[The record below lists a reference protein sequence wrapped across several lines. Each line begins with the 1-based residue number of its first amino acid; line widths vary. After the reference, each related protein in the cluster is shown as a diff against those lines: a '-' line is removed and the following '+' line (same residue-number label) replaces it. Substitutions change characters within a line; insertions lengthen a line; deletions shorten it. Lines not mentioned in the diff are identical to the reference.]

1 MEIKNA
7 AWGKSM
13 YVCIVLFLK
22 LAFATIY
29 DSVIHFVMIMASQ
42 LNLLLRHNFNISRLS
57 NFSSVLDSS
66 SLNFPG
72 TRYLV

>member
-22 LAFATIY
+22 FTCAAFPEIDIGTY
-29 DSVIHFVMIMASQ
+29 YV
-42 LNLLLRHNFNISRLS
+42 
-57 NFSSVLDSS
+57 
-66 SLNFPG
+66 PG
-72 TRYLV
+72 R

>member
-1 MEIKNA
+1 MDDVEIKNA

-29 DSVIHFVMIMASQ
+29 DSVIHFVMIMARQ
-42 LNLLLRHNFNISRLS
+42 LIS
-57 NFSSVLDSS
+57 
-66 SLNFPG
+66 
-72 TRYLV
+72 